1 MWWEYCSTRPCKR
14 HGGVHRYGG
23 NGTDEDAHANIVGDE
38 MGIVNAKDASG
49 STALHLA
56 VREGKAGVV
65 RIFLQHKAVYMADAR
80 GADMLGMMSH
90 SGDESRTVVLY
101 VL

>member
-1 MWWEYCSTRPCKR
+1 MVGVLLDEAVKKTW
-14 HGGVHRYGG
+14 GGHRYGG
-23 NGTDEDAHANIVGDE
+23 NGGDEDAHANIVGDE

-56 VREGKAGVV
+56 VRVDKAGVV
-65 RIFLQHKAVYMADAR
+65 RILLQHEAVHMADAR
-80 GADMLGMMSH
+80 GADMLRMMSH